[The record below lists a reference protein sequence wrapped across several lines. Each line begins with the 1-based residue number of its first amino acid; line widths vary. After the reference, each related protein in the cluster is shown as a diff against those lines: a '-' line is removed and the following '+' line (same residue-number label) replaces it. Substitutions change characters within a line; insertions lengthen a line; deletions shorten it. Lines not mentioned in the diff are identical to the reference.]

1 MCICVRIFIL
11 YTHACIK
18 CQSNTYF
25 KIRLPAKYQLCHLY
39 PSVIEMVLTNF
50 PFDKQD
56 RAFGEI
62 KKSFKIYVVPVSE
75 TDLALTDFTGETDCQ
90 IVACPLWLWHCV
102 RLNLCV
108 CVCKY
113 YVYQTEASLCIYH
126 ICARKCTKFSSC
138 LCPKSMTSCACA
150 YVYVCAYIHMFYM
163 LIHLLCV
170 YVYVQARVCTSVSA
184 SWRVLGRLRKIDGSC
199 SAVWYMWILVW
210 SSKLARPAISFQ
222 VSECPSVANPHAHT
236 PKHKR
241 IRLHKIHI
249 RAKRTFGSHD
259 A

>member
-90 IVACPLWLWHCV
+90 IVACPLWL
-102 RLNLCV
+102 
-108 CVCKY
+108 
-113 YVYQTEASLCIYH
+113 
-126 ICARKCTKFSSC
+126 
-138 LCPKSMTSCACA
+138 
-150 YVYVCAYIHMFYM
+150 
-163 LIHLLCV
+163 
-170 YVYVQARVCTSVSA
+170 
-184 SWRVLGRLRKIDGSC
+184 
-199 SAVWYMWILVW
+199 
-210 SSKLARPAISFQ
+210 
-222 VSECPSVANPHAHT
+222 
-236 PKHKR
+236 
-241 IRLHKIHI
+241 
-249 RAKRTFGSHD
+249 
-259 A
+259 